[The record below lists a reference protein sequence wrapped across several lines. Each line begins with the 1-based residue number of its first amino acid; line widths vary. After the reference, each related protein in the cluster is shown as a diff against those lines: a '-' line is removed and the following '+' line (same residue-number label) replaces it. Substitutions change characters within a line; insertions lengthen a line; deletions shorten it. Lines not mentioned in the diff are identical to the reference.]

1 MNVDRFMVNLFF
13 EIRRNLP
20 SQQQQGMRLSA
31 PDLGDKMIILHKASD
46 NEDIQLLIEMFLE
59 RAGEDWIKK
68 IRKKKSRKQRTN
80 ATKEKL
86 KPKEKATKKSN
97 YYRGVK
103 ISWAGL
109 AGRRCVEVLCRR
121 VYGKTKKRNR
131 QKGLVFR
138 SHLVNPKTVLRCN
151 AI

>member
-1 MNVDRFMVNLFF
+1 MNVDRYMVNLFF

-31 PDLGDKMIILHKASD
+31 PDLGEKLVTLYNSSD
-46 NEDIQLLIEMFLE
+46 DENIQLLVEIFLE

-68 IRKKKSRKQRTN
+68 IRKKKRRILSAKASKDKLDLKDMKETSSI
-80 ATKEKL
+80 KEKSM
-86 KPKEKATKKSN
+86 KKSN

-109 AGRRCVEVLCRR
+109 AIHRRVQALCRR
-121 VYGKTKKRNR
+121 MYGKTKKQN
-131 QKGLVFR
+131 
-138 SHLVNPKTVLRCN
+138 S
-151 AI
+151 

>member
-1 MNVDRFMVNLFF
+1 MTTLWSTSRVMNVDRFMVNLFF

-103 ISWAGL
+103 IS
-109 AGRRCVEVLCRR
+109 
-121 VYGKTKKRNR
+121 
-131 QKGLVFR
+131 
-138 SHLVNPKTVLRCN
+138 
-151 AI
+151 